1 MGTRRSGRHQPQ
13 TKAGPHA
20 RRDASCGVR
29 ARTLFTCCQPA
40 NFLQSEREW
49 RAITAITTLTGRW
62 EAEAAGTHKRK
73 VTGRMGFRL
82 NPNEHTIRCVGAHRA
97 VPDCRQ
103 RRSQTCKVQGYA
115 AALAMLDDHE
125 SSGPPDGVGSVYEE
139 ARYRKKK
146 LGASGHATKDEKDEE
161 QHTQRERESHKRVAR
176 HDGGS
181 FSAVRDQ
188 GRPGQRKRP
197 SGALQRRQEARRG
210 VNKREPATYG
220 TTPRG
225 TNGRARS
232 MDERVQCGLIFWGCR
247 TSPKTSKN
255 K

>member
-1 MGTRRSGRHQPQ
+1 M
-13 TKAGPHA
+13 
-20 RRDASCGVR
+20 
-29 ARTLFTCCQPA
+29 
-40 NFLQSEREW
+40 
-49 RAITAITTLTGRW
+49 
-62 EAEAAGTHKRK
+62 
-73 VTGRMGFRL
+73 
-82 NPNEHTIRCVGAHRA
+82 
-97 VPDCRQ
+97 
-103 RRSQTCKVQGYA
+103 QGYA

-125 SSGPPDGVGSVYEE
+125 SSGPPDGVGSVYEG

-176 HDGGS
+176 HGRS

-210 VNKREPATYG
+210 VNKRAPATYG

-232 MDERVQCGLIFWGCR
+232 MDERVQCGLIFGGCR
-247 TSPKTSKN
+247 TSPRTSTSKIN
-255 K
+255 